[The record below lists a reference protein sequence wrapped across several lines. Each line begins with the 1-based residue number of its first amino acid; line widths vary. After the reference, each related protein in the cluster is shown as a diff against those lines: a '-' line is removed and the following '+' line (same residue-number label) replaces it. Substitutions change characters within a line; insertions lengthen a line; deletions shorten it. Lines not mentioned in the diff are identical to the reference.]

1 MMEPLSFGD
10 RITAAACFLPLT
22 VNPKLS
28 KELGTR
34 HRAAIGV
41 TEESDAVVI
50 VVSEETG
57 IISMVLGGKI
67 ERSLDGDSLRKSL
80 ASIFEG
86 RSDEEKLASLSTVM
100 EGK

>member
-1 MMEPLSFGD
+1 M
-10 RITAAACFLPLT
+10 
-22 VNPKLS
+22 S

-41 TEESDAVVI
+41 TEESDAVVV

-57 IISMVLGGKI
+57 TISASVGGDI
-67 ERSLDGDSLRKSL
+67 LRNLDGPSLRRHL
-80 ASIFEG
+80 AGIFAG
-86 RSDEEKLASLSTVM
+86 TATASSGAPSHLSPVT

>member
-1 MMEPLSFGD
+1 M
-10 RITAAACFLPLT
+10 
-22 VNPKLS
+22 S

-41 TEESDAVVI
+41 TEESDAVVV

-57 IISMVLGGKI
+57 SISTAVGGDLQ
-67 ERSLDGDSLRKSL
+67 RNLDASSLRRHL
-80 ASIFEG
+80 DSIFAG
-86 RSDEEKLASLSTVM
+86 ATSASSASPSHLSPVT

>member
-1 MMEPLSFGD
+1 MAEALSLSL
-10 RITAAACFLPLT
+10 AAACFLPLT

-57 IISMVLGGKI
+57 IISIVLGGNI
-67 ERSLDGDSLRKSL
+67 ERSLDGESLKKSL

-86 RSDEEKLASLSTVM
+86 RSDEENLLNLSTAV